1 MSLPTISEFDDL
13 LGELR
18 ADVERV
24 EMELATL
31 IESPVEVVRQVGS
44 HTLAAGGKR
53 LRPAFVSLAARA
65 TCRPFDPSRAV
76 RLGACLEL
84 IHMATL
90 IHDDVID
97 QADRRRGR
105 ATASSLFGNTA
116 SILSGD
122 AMLAKAMVVL
132 ADDGDLGIIR
142 TVSRSVVEMAEGEAR
157 EVECRGRFDL
167 DEGEHLEILRMKT
180 AAFIECCCRVGA
192 ALAGSD
198 RQITSALAEY
208 GHHVGM
214 AFQMVDDILD
224 FRGDPERTGK
234 PRATDFKEG
243 CATLPLIRLRTC
255 MKPDEAARVESW
267 FGNGMSD
274 DDLADLVSLMDLR
287 GAFREAE
294 SAAHRHVVSA
304 LAALEQLPDS
314 PDRRLLASA
323 AEFVLQRAA

>member
-24 EMELATL
+24 EAELATL
-31 IESPVEVVRQVGS
+31 IDSPVEVVRQVGS

-65 TCRPFDPSRAV
+65 TGRPYDPARAV

-167 DEGEHLEILRMKT
+167 DEGKHLEILRMKT

-192 ALAGSD
+192 ALGGSD
-198 RQITSALAEY
+198 RETTAALAEY

-214 AFQMVDDILD
+214 AFQLVDDILD
-224 FRGDPERTGK
+224 FRGDPDRTGK

-243 CATLPLIRLRTC
+243 CATLPLIRLRAG
-255 MKPDEAARVESW
+255 MQPEEAARVESW
-267 FGNGMSD
+267 FGNGVSE
-274 DDLADLVSLMDLR
+274 DDLIDLVALMDAHGTFL
-287 GAFREAE
+287 EAE
-294 SAAHRHVVSA
+294 STARCHVVSA
-304 LAALEQLPDS
+304 LTALQQLPDS

-323 AEFVLQRAA
+323 AEFVVRRAS

>member
-1 MSLPTISEFDDL
+1 MSLPAVPEFDDL

-24 EMELATL
+24 EAELASL
-31 IESPVEVVRQVGS
+31 VESPVEVVRGVGA

-53 LRPAFVSLAARA
+53 LRPAFVSLSARA
-65 TCRPFDPSRAV
+65 TGRPFDAARAV

-105 ATASSLFGNTA
+105 ATAAALFGNTA
-116 SILSGD
+116 SILAGD
-122 AMLAKAMVVL
+122 AMLARAMVVL
-132 ADDGDLGIIR
+132 AEDGDLGIIR

-167 DEGEHLEILRMKT
+167 PEEDHLEVLRMKT

-192 ALAGSD
+192 ALTGAD
-198 RQITSALAEY
+198 PTTASALADY

-214 AFQMVDDILD
+214 AFQIVDDILD
-224 FRGDPERTGK
+224 FRGDPAATGK
-234 PRATDFKEG
+234 PRATDFREG
-243 CATLPLIRLRTC
+243 CATLPLIRLRVTLTEE
-255 MKPDEAARVESW
+255 EARQVESW
-267 FGNGMSD
+267 FGNGVGD
-274 DDLADLVSLMDLR
+274 DDLRCLVGLLEDR
-287 GAFREAE
+287 GAFDEAE
-294 SAAHRHVVSA
+294 SRARDHIDRASSA
-304 LAALEQLPDS
+304 LEGLPDT

-323 AEFVLQRAA
+323 AEFVIRRTS